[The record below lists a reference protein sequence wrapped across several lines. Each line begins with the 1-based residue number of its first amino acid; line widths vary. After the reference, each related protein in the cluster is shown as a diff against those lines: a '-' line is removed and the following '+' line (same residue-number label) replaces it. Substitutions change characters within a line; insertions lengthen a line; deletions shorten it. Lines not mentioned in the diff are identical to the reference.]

1 MKLDPIIK
9 EMNNPKIE
17 RINKITIKI
26 GGLLMGL
33 SYIPQIYKIITTKNV
48 EGISL
53 AFLTMVTLAVMT
65 FTLDG
70 YVIYRK
76 TGEKKTMLA
85 QLANLI
91 PAIITV
97 ILILVYK

>member
-1 MKLDPIIK
+1 MKIDPIII
-9 EMNNPKIE
+9 EMNELKIE

-33 SYIPQIYKIITTKNV
+33 SYIPQIYKIISTKNV
-48 EGISL
+48 DGISL
-53 AFLTMVTLAVMT
+53 AFLTMVTLAVIT

-85 QLANLI
+85 QVANLI

-97 ILILVYK
+97 ILILLYR

>member
-1 MKLDPIIK
+1 MKIDTSRK
-9 EMNNPKIE
+9 EMNEPKIE
-17 RINKITIKI
+17 IINKITIKI
-26 GGLLMGL
+26 GGLLIEL
-33 SYIPQIYKIITTKNV
+33 SYIPQIYKIISTKNV
-48 EGISL
+48 DGISL

-97 ILILVYK
+97 ILILLYR